1 MLPQIHIFGR
11 EIGTYALCGVIGIL
25 VAGWVFCRLLK
36 KRGQS
41 DDEGVMLLVVAG
53 LGSVL
58 GSHLLYG
65 LTNMRLFRAFALVS
79 SFKEGIYVL
88 GKIFGGG
95 VFYGGLIGGLIV
107 ALMYIKKRR
116 LALCEFADCG
126 AICIPLFH
134 SFARVGCFFAG
145 CCYGIESNWGFASSF
160 NPFVPEVVGI
170 RRFPTPL
177 LEAVLN
183 LILFF
188 FLFLIREKKVL
199 RGALIFV
206 YLLSY
211 AVIRFS
217 IEFLRGDAVRGIWL
231 GLSTSQWISIGLLI
245 FSLGGI
251 VRMIIKKR
259 EEPNS

>member
-1 MLPQIHIFGR
+1 M
-11 EIGTYALCGVIGIL
+11 
-25 VAGWVFCRLLK
+25 
-36 KRGQS
+36 
-41 DDEGVMLLVVAG
+41 
-53 LGSVL
+53 
-58 GSHLLYG
+58 
-65 LTNMRLFRAFALVS
+65 
-79 SFKEGIYVL
+79 
-88 GKIFGGG
+88 
-95 VFYGGLIGGLIV
+95 
-107 ALMYIKKRR
+107 
-116 LALCEFADCG
+116 
-126 AICIPLFH
+126 
-134 SFARVGCFFAG
+134 
-145 CCYGIESNWGFASSF
+145 
-160 NPFVPEVVGI
+160 GI